1 MSKVTGDGISFA
13 WLYTVIGPE
22 KLLNLLNLSD
32 AKLKSMTTWP
42 IFPRF
47 KSLSLAP

>member
-1 MSKVTGDGISFA
+1 MSVKSNLWYGIGFA
-13 WLYTVIGPE
+13 SLCTVIGPE

-42 IFPRF
+42 VFPCF
-47 KSLSLAP
+47 QL